1 MAEQAIVNFDF
12 KLSAETP
19 FLFDYQTY
27 DEPAAFPVFDMHA
40 AIHLITVLSG
50 TFRVSIGGAGFVF
63 GKGEVFLVGPWEI
76 HGNYSVDEKTSLL
89 SLIIDPEQLG
99 HVLQPI
105 SDRLATLYCLPP
117 EKRTALLNRSGAGKI
132 VHRYAKQI
140 VAGRNKAVNLHWIAV
155 TSGNNS
161 VLEKLGHWLEIQQL
175 FISMF
180 WKIGTIDF
188 PREKLKIHELIRPA
202 LKLLAGNESR
212 PLSTE
217 SAARECR
224 LSRGYF
230 NLCFQKLYNVSFY
243 VYELNYRLKRASE
256 DLASGRYTVKET
268 ASLWGFADTAHFSR
282 TFKKHFSLSPSEYMA
297 AVPPLCDKAGKS
309 L

>member
-12 KLSAETP
+12 KLSGETP

-27 DEPAAFPVFDMHA
+27 DESAAFPILDMHA
-40 AIHLITVLSG
+40 AIHLITILSG
-50 TFRVSIGGAGFVF
+50 TFRVSIGEAGFVF
-63 GKGEVFLVGPWEI
+63 GKGDVFLVGPWEI

-89 SLIIDPEQLG
+89 SLIVDPEQLG
-99 HVLQPI
+99 HVLQPV
-105 SDRLATLYCLPP
+105 SDRFKTLYCLSP
-117 EKRTALLNRSGAGKI
+117 EKRTTLLNQSGAGKI

-140 VAGRNKAVNLHWIAV
+140 VTDRNKEINLHWIAV
-155 TSGNNS
+155 TSDRNC
-161 VLEKLGHWLEIQQL
+161 VLEKLSHWLEIQQL
-175 FISMF
+175 FVSMF

-202 LKLLAGNESR
+202 LKLLAGNEVR

-217 SAARECR
+217 RAAQECK

-230 NLCFQKLYNVSFY
+230 NLCFQKFYKVSFY
-243 VYELNYRLKRASE
+243 VYELNYRLNRASD

-268 ASLWGFADTAHFSR
+268 ASFWGFADTAHFSR
-282 TFKKHFSLSPSEYMA
+282 TFKKHFRLSPSEYMTA
-297 AVPPLCDKAGKS
+297 EPTS